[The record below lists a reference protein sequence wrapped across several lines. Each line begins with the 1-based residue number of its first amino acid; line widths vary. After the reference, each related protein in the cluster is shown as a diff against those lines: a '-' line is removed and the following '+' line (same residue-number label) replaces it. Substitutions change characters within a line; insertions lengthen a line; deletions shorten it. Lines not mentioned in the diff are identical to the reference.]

1 MHRVKD
7 IYGEKYLYLP
17 DLCYGDKVLYA
28 HRVPITEKGLKKEI
42 QLTKDI
48 IKEAAWD

>member
-17 DLCYGDKVLYA
+17 DLCYGDKVFYA
-28 HRVPITEKGLKKEI
+28 HKVPITEKGLKKEI
-42 QLTKDI
+42 QLTQDI
-48 IKEAAWD
+48 IKETWD